1 MNYEFPFVE
10 DAEQT
15 WDNAVKMLEAAVGG
29 SYKLIRRNK
38 GKVRFSLAISKMRLK
53 YAAHIG

>member
-15 WDNAVKMLEAAVGG
+15 WDNAVKTLETAVGG

-38 GKVRFSLAISKMRLK
+38 GKVRFRPAISKMCLK
-53 YAAHIG
+53 YDAHIG